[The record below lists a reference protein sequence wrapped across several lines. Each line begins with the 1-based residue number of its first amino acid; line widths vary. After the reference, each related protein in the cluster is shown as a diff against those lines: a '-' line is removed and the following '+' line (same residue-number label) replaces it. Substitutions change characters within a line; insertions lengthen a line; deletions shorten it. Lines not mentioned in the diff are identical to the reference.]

1 MNRIKSETLVD
12 GIMEFINSSVI
23 PSVDDTFLKIAMK
36 TAIITAAANK
46 DAYVKMAE
54 GYFNTDFF
62 STLLKRDSEGYF
74 EVESL
79 IDAIRQAMNE
89 CGELKITFPAIK
101 FLSPTEKV
109 LIFKANDITALKQ
122 YITNAAS
129 KNGGNA

>member
-12 GIMEFINSSVI
+12 GIMEFINSNVI
-23 PSVDDTFLKIAMK
+23 PSIDDTFLKIAMK

-46 DAYVKMAE
+46 HAYVKMVD
-54 GYFNTDFF
+54 GYLDTDFF
-62 STLLKRDSEGYF
+62 STLLKLDTGGYF

-129 KNGGNA
+129 KTGGNI

>member
-1 MNRIKSETLVD
+1 MNRIKSETIVD
-12 GIMEFINSSVI
+12 GIMEFINSNVI
-23 PSVDDTFLKIAMK
+23 PSIDDTFLKIAMK

-46 DAYVKMAE
+46 EAYVKIVD
-54 GYFNTDFF
+54 GYLDTDFF

-129 KNGGNA
+129 KTGGNT

>member
-12 GIMEFINSSVI
+12 GIMEFINSNVI

-46 DAYVKMAE
+46 DAYVKMVD
-54 GYFNTDFF
+54 GYLDTDFF

-74 EVESL
+74 EIESL

-129 KNGGNA
+129 KTGGNS

>member
-1 MNRIKSETLVD
+1 MNRIKAETLVD
-12 GIMEFINSSVI
+12 GIMEFINSNVI
-23 PSVDDTFLKIAMK
+23 PSIDDTFLKIAMK

-54 GYFNTDFF
+54 GCLDTDFF

-129 KNGGNA
+129 KNGGNT

>member
-12 GIMEFINSSVI
+12 GIMEFINSNVI
-23 PSVDDTFLKIAMK
+23 PSIDDTFLKIAMK

-46 DAYVKMAE
+46 EAYVKMVD
-54 GYFNTDFF
+54 GYLDTDFF

-129 KNGGNA
+129 KTGGAS

>member
-12 GIMEFINSSVI
+12 GIMEFINSNVI
-23 PSVDDTFLKIAMK
+23 PSIDDTFLKIAMK

-54 GYFNTDFF
+54 GYLNTDFF
-62 STLLKRDSEGYF
+62 SALLKRDSEGYF
-74 EVESL
+74 EVENL

-129 KNGGNA
+129 KTGGSS

>member
-12 GIMEFINSSVI
+12 GIMEFINSNVI
-23 PSVDDTFLKIAMK
+23 PSIDDTFLKIAMK
-36 TAIITAAANK
+36 TAIITADANK
-46 DAYVKMAE
+46 DAYVKMVD
-54 GYFNTDFF
+54 GYLDTDFF
-62 STLLKRDSEGYF
+62 STLLKLDTGGYF
-74 EVESL
+74 EVEGL

-101 FLSPTEKV
+101 FLSPAEKI

-129 KNGGNA
+129 KTGGAS

>member
-12 GIMEFINSSVI
+12 GIMEFINSNVI

-54 GYFNTDFF
+54 GYLNTDFF

-129 KNGGNA
+129 KTGGAS

>member
-12 GIMEFINSSVI
+12 GIMEFINSNVI

-54 GYFNTDFF
+54 GYLNTDFF
-62 STLLKRDSEGYF
+62 SALLKRDSEGYF
-74 EVESL
+74 EIESL

-129 KNGGNA
+129 KTGGAS

>member
-12 GIMEFINSSVI
+12 GIMEFINSNVI
-23 PSVDDTFLKIAMK
+23 PSIDDTFLKIAMK

-46 DAYVKMAE
+46 EAYVKMTE
-54 GYFNTDFF
+54 GYLNTDFF
-62 STLLKRDSEGYF
+62 SALLKRDSEGYF

-129 KNGGNA
+129 KTGGTS

>member
-1 MNRIKSETLVD
+1 MNRIKAETLVD
-12 GIMEFINSSVI
+12 GIMEFVNSNVI
-23 PSVDDTFLKIAMK
+23 PSIDDTFLKIAMK

-54 GYFNTDFF
+54 GYLNTDFF
-62 STLLKRDSEGYF
+62 LALLKRDSEGYF

-129 KNGGNA
+129 KTGGAS

>member
-12 GIMEFINSSVI
+12 GIMEFINSNVI
-23 PSVDDTFLKIAMK
+23 PSIDDAFLKIAMK

-46 DAYVKMAE
+46 DAYVKMTE
-54 GYFNTDFF
+54 GYLNTDFF

-74 EVESL
+74 EIESL

-89 CGELKITFPAIK
+89 CGELKIIFPAIK

-129 KNGGNA
+129 KNGGNT

>member
-12 GIMEFINSSVI
+12 GIMEFINSNVI

-36 TAIITAAANK
+36 TAIITAASNK
-46 DAYVKMAE
+46 RAYVKMVD
-54 GYFNTDFF
+54 GYLDTDFF
-62 STLLKRDSEGYF
+62 STLLKLDTGGYF

-129 KNGGNA
+129 KTGGVS